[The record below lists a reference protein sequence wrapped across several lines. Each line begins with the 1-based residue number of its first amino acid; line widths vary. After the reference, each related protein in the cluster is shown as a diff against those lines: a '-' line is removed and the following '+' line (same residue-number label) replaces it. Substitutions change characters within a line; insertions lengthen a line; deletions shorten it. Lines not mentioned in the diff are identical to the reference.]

1 MGIPFY
7 YSDLIKKYPDI
18 IQNPKNVNILFFD
31 YNGLIHP
38 IAHETICKG
47 KSEDE
52 FFHLLWKKTLDLV
65 EIIKP
70 TKYII
75 NIDGV
80 APLAKINQQ
89 RKRRYISATNKSWDT
104 NAITCGTP
112 FMDSLNKYYQL
123 YHSSMIV
130 ILDQHLIRELNN
142 HCLY

>member
-18 IQNPKNVNILFFD
+18 IQIPTNINILFFD

-52 FFHLLWKKTLDLV
+52 FFHLLWKKTLSLI

-70 TKYII
+70 DKYII
-75 NIDGV
+75 SIDGV

-89 RKRRYISATNKSWDT
+89 RKRRYISPTNKSWDT

-112 FMDSLNKYYQL
+112 FMDSLNKY
-123 YHSSMIV
+123 IKA
-130 ILDQHLIRELNN
+130 NN
-142 HCLY
+142 KRTCKSIDM